1 MFFEPIYLDIDLSNH
16 KPFAKQIDPFQK
28 FCKTHLLQANCKPS
42 RCKPTQK
49 IPQFLYVNLPDYKP
63 ENVQVKINKNGTVE
77 LSARKDLVLDS
88 GRNGRR
94 KTTTH
99 IEQTFDLPE
108 YLKKENLLDQVN
120 CKFDDGRLVFS
131 YPEKPVGVKMQINF
145 EEDKV
150 DEETV
155 YDEKINK
162 EAIDETGKS
171 VSENSGEL
179 SNVNEVVKTIVETI
193 EEKSKPIDLEI
204 VKIVDA
210 DGNSEIDVE

>member
-1 MFFEPIYLDIDLSNH
+1 MPLVCLVRTRLKFFYQIVHEIRGIKNVAVNEP
-16 KPFAKQIDPFQK
+16 A
-28 FCKTHLLQANCKPS
+28 
-42 RCKPTQK
+42 
-49 IPQFLYVNLPDYKP
+49 V
-63 ENVQVKINKNGTVE
+63 
-77 LSARKDLVLDS
+77 
-88 GRNGRR
+88 
-94 KTTTH
+94 
-99 IEQTFDLPE
+99 E

-145 EEDKV
+145 EEDMV

-162 EAIDETGKS
+162 DAIDETGKS
-171 VSENSGEL
+171 VPENSGKL

>member
-1 MFFEPIYLDIDLSNH
+1 MMFFEPIYLDIDLSNH

-42 RCKPTQK
+42 RCKPAQK

-94 KTTTH
+94 KTTTV

-108 YLKKENLLDQVN
+108 YTV
-120 CKFDDGRLVFS
+120 GS
-131 YPEKPVGVKMQINF
+131 Y
-145 EEDKV
+145 
-150 DEETV
+150 
-155 YDEKINK
+155 
-162 EAIDETGKS
+162 
-171 VSENSGEL
+171 
-179 SNVNEVVKTIVETI
+179 
-193 EEKSKPIDLEI
+193 
-204 VKIVDA
+204 
-210 DGNSEIDVE
+210 SEIHCKVLFLCFLLFHVIKR